1 MKFASSLA
9 LIAATLIASTQVNAA
24 DNTLAQALAANPE
37 LSTLNTAVQASGLA
51 ETLTAA
57 PAITVFA
64 PTNAAFAAL
73 PAGTVESLLKPEAK
87 ADLEA
92 LLKRH
97 VVGTAYDLDSL
108 KRKRS
113 VAALAGNELR
123 PNLVRGKLRLGED
136 VKLAT
141 RELRVANGYVIVID
155 RVLTP

>member
-1 MKFASSLA
+1 M
-9 LIAATLIASTQVNAA
+9 
-24 DNTLAQALAANPE
+24 
-37 LSTLNTAVQASGLA
+37 
-51 ETLTAA
+51 
-57 PAITVFA
+57 FA

-97 VVGTAYDLDSL
+97 VVGTAYDLDGL

-113 VAALAGNELR
+113 VTTLAGSELT
-123 PNLVRGKLRLGED
+123 PMLVRGKLRLGEE
-136 VKLAT
+136 VKLSA
-141 RELRVANGYVIVID
+141 RAVRVANGYVIVID

>member
-9 LIAATLIASTQVNAA
+9 LIAATLIASTQVSAA
-24 DNTLAQALAANPE
+24 DNTLAQALAANPD
-37 LSTLNTAVQASGLA
+37 LSTLNTAVQASGLG
-51 ETLTAA
+51 ETLGTA

-97 VVGTAYDLDSL
+97 VVGTAYDLDGL

-113 VAALAGNELR
+113 VTTLAGSELT
-123 PNLVRGKLRLGED
+123 PMLVRGKLRLGEE
-136 VKLAT
+136 VKLSA
-141 RELRVANGYVIVID
+141 RAVRVANGYVIVID

>member
-9 LIAATLIASTQVNAA
+9 LIAATLIASTQVSAA

-51 ETLTAA
+51 DTLTAA
-57 PAITVFA
+57 PAVTVFA

-73 PAGTVESLLKPEAK
+73 PAGTVETLLKPESK

-97 VVGTAYDLDSL
+97 VVGTAYDLDAL
-108 KRKRS
+108 KRKRN
-113 VAALAGNELR
+113 VAALAGNELH
-123 PNLVRGKLRLGED
+123 PNLVRGKLRLGDD
-136 VKLAT
+136 VKLAA
-141 RELRVANGYVIVID
+141 REVRIANGYVIVID
-155 RVLTP
+155 RVMTP

>member
-1 MKFASSLA
+1 MKFATSLA
-9 LIAATLIASTQVNAA
+9 LIAATFLASAQASAA
-24 DNTLAQALAANPE
+24 DSTLAQALAANPD

-51 ETLTAA
+51 DTLGTA

-64 PTNAAFAAL
+64 PTNAAFASL
-73 PAGTVESLLKPEAK
+73 PAGTVESLLKPESK

-97 VVGTAYDLDSL
+97 VVSTAYDTDGL

-113 VAALAGNELR
+113 VTTLAGNELK
-123 PNLVRGKLRLGED
+123 PTLVRGKLRLGDD

-141 RELRVANGYVIVID
+141 RALRVSNGYVIVID